1 MLTFN
6 KSLNFNGDSQ
16 INGATIANF
25 NASYNDGNLY
35 FNKNIQKVEEYTDAE
50 IEAQVNTDYDE
61 FEKKVM
67 AVIGES
73 NVEKVTEETA

>member
-16 INGATIANF
+16 INGVTIANF

-35 FNKNIQKVEEYTDAE
+35 FNKNIQKVEQYTDAE
-50 IEAQVNTDYDE
+50 IETQVNADYNE
-61 FEKKVM
+61 FEEKVM
-67 AVIGES
+67 AIIGGA
-73 NVEKVTEETA
+73 NVEKVTEETV

>member
-16 INGATIANF
+16 INGVTIANF

-35 FNKNIQKVEEYTDAE
+35 FNKNIQKVEQYTDAE
-50 IEAQVNTDYDE
+50 I
-61 FEKKVM
+61 
-67 AVIGES
+67 
-73 NVEKVTEETA
+73 